1 MALFDKIGKTF
12 TEAGQKAIAKTK
24 DFADTTRLNSLIN
37 DEEKK
42 LTNLYIQIGK
52 LYVAQHRNDCEEA
65 FAGAL
70 AAVAESEEKIAECQR
85 RIQEIRRVQRC
96 PKCGAEVS
104 NDSAF
109 CNSCG
114 SPLPKNKDGF
124 EEFIVCSGC
133 GARVQKGM
141 RFCTTCGKPIQ
152 ALQGS
157 SVSEKTCPTCGT
169 SVDGDLLF
177 CPQCGSKL

>member
-42 LTNLYIQIGK
+42 LSNLYMQIGK

-70 AAVAESEEKIAECQR
+70 AAVAESEEKIAECKESYTGQYLKPLL
-85 RIQEIRRVQRC
+85 E
-96 PKCGAEVS
+96 KGEDHGKS
-104 NDSAF
+104 N
-109 CNSCG
+109 
-114 SPLPKNKDGF
+114 
-124 EEFIVCSGC
+124 CS
-133 GARVQKGM
+133 
-141 RFCTTCGKPIQ
+141 
-152 ALQGS
+152 
-157 SVSEKTCPTCGT
+157 
-169 SVDGDLLF
+169 
-177 CPQCGSKL
+177 